1 MDESPSRWSRHIY
14 TAVCKIENW
23 GEAAVSHGGLSSVLC
38 DDLGEWEG
46 ASWGVGSNGEDSAC
60 NAGDPGLISGLGRPP
75 GGRK

>member
-1 MDESPSRWSRHIY
+1 MVKAHIHRRMQNR
-14 TAVCKIENW
+14 EL
-23 GEAAVSHGGLSSVLC
+23 GGAAVSHGGLSSVLC

-46 ASWGVGSNGEDSAC
+46 ASWGVGSNGENSAC